1 MKKKLTASLAA
12 ALIAAL
18 LLAGAALAVGL
29 NLFDVFGKNDERLS
43 QLADE
48 AGEMTACVRRTPG
61 GTRRYAGIG
70 LSVCYTI
77 VKAHGGTIAAENR
90 KNGGAAFRFTVRR
103 EKIGDDEQ

>member
-48 AGEMTACVRRTPG
+48 AALPTVDRAERGERG
-61 GTRRYAGIG
+61 SG
-70 LSVCYTI
+70 
-77 VKAHGGTIAAENR
+77 
-90 KNGGAAFRFTVRR
+90 R
-103 EKIGDDEQ
+103 ERSGH

>member
-48 AGEMTACVRRTPG
+48 AALPTVDAQ
-61 GTRRYAGIG
+61 
-70 LSVCYTI
+70 SVESE
-77 VKAHGGTIAAENR
+77 ALG
-90 KNGGAAFRFTVRR
+90 R
-103 EKIGDDEQ
+103 ERSSH